1 MTQIQPTTQI
11 RKHLPH
17 AYQEESVH
25 IISHL
30 GLDCVVPQCSKLVS
44 SREL

>member
-1 MTQIQPTTQI
+1 MTQIQPITQI
-11 RKHLPH
+11 RKHPPH

-25 IISHL
+25 VISHL
-30 GLDCVVPQCSKLVS
+30 GLDCSVPLCSKLVS